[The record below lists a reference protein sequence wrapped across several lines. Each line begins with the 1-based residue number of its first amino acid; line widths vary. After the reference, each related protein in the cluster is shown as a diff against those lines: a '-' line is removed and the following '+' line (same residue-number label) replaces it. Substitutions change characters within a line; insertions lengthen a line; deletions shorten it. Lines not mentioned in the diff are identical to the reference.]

1 MIKYLTISGGDVSF
15 FSMLGAIKEL
25 KNNHKY
31 NIDNIEEIYSISSGC
46 WISLLLCLKINFDT
60 ILNYFPTKFRI
71 LGVFLVQ
78 TFI

>member
-46 WISLLLCLKINFDT
+46 WISLLLC
-60 ILNYFPTKFRI
+60 
-71 LGVFLVQ
+71 
-78 TFI
+78 